1 MKNDK
6 EIFQKL
12 YNVSRETIQKL
23 DVYHDFLL
31 FFQKKTN
38 LIGKGSKEEI
48 YLRHF
53 ADSAKIFYLI
63 EGLLKGKNGSKLK
76 ICDIG
81 SGAGFPGAVVQI
93 FMDMKNF
100 TNRIDLIESIK
111 KKCNFLELLKIK
123 INSRFNILNSRVEF
137 LNKQYDIVIARAV
150 SPLRIFFPNIRKIV
164 KKNSIIILP
173 KGNTWKIEL
182 NEVKNDWKFDLN
194 IVKNNIVLDKT
205 GGVTLIIKNF
215 RKKK

>member
-6 EIFQKL
+6 EIFQRL

-23 DVYHDFLL
+23 DVYHDYLL
-31 FFQKKTN
+31 FSQNKTN

-63 EGLLKGKNGSKLK
+63 ENLLKGKDGNKLK

-93 FMDMKNF
+93 FMEMYNFKN
-100 TNRIDLIESIK
+100 RVDLIESIK
-111 KKCNFLELLKIK
+111 KKCNFLELLKVK
-123 INSRFNILNSRVEF
+123 IDSRFNILNSRVEF
-137 LNKQYDIVIARAV
+137 LNEKYDIVIARAV
-150 SPLRIFFPNIRKIV
+150 SPLKVFFPNIRKIV

-173 KGNTWKIEL
+173 KGNTWENEL
-182 NEVKNDWKFDLN
+182 NEVKNDWKFHHN
-194 IVKNNIVLDKT
+194 IVKNNIDLDKT

-215 RKKK
+215 RNK